1 MIRLLLFIG
10 LSVGFI
16 GCSVNKEPVV
26 PAQENKILTKKVKT
40 SDKKVVK
47 KDSKKEM
54 TKKNLKKEPK
64 VMRNLFQSV
73 DSKKAILVQ
82 EGKDRLYCARCGMN
96 LVLFYKT
103 SHMALSENKKLQ
115 YCSIHCLADH
125 LRDGGE
131 LRNPEVVDVSSLKF
145 IPVLDAYYVVGSDV
159 PGTMTKVSKY
169 AFFSI
174 DDAKAFQAK
183 HGGVIMDF
191 YGALEEAK
199 KDFK

>member
-1 MIRLLLFIG
+1 MIKLLLIIG
-10 LSVGFI
+10 LSIGFI

-26 PAQENKILTKKVKT
+26 PGQTNNKTTKKVKS
-40 SDKKVVK
+40 SDKKVSTNK
-47 KDSKKEM
+47 KKIDNEKKL
-54 TKKNLKKEPK
+54 TKEPK
-64 VMRNLFQSV
+64 VMKKIFQSV
-73 DSKKAILVQ
+73 DSDKAILVQ
-82 EGKDRLYCARCGMN
+82 DGKDKLYCARCGMN
-96 LVLFYKT
+96 LVIFYKT
-103 SHMALSENKKLQ
+103 SHIALSENKKFQ

>member
-1 MIRLLLFIG
+1 MIMKLLFFVGI
-10 LSVGFI
+10 SIGFI
-16 GCSVNKEPVV
+16 GCSLNSGPKVDDNS
-26 PAQENKILTKKVKT
+26 NLKVKT
-40 SDKKVVK
+40 S
-47 KDSKKEM
+47 
-54 TKKNLKKEPK
+54 TKKTPKETATKEPT
-64 VMRNLFQSV
+64 VMKKMFQTV
-73 DSKKAILVQ
+73 DADKATLVQ
-82 EGKDRLYCARCGMN
+82 NGKDKLYCARCGMN

-103 SHMALSENKKLQ
+103 SHIALSGNKKYQ
-115 YCSIHCLADH
+115 YCSLHCLADH

-131 LRNPEVVDVSSLKF
+131 LRNPEVVDTTSLKF

-159 PGTMTKVSKY
+159 VGTMTKVSKY

-199 KDFK
+199 KDFQK